1 MFPRIP
7 VQGELAKALPFRTD
21 GTDQR
26 VYVQEANENLQW
38 YQFSLIADERRFL
51 LREFP

>member
-7 VQGELAKALPFRTD
+7 VQRELAKALPFRTD

-26 VYVQEANENLQW
+26 VHVQEANEK
-38 YQFSLIADERRFL
+38 F
-51 LREFP
+51 